1 MMRFSMQ
8 RLSYGIYLLLISS
21 SSALAHPQPP
31 GDHGGDPDVPITG
44 IEILIGAGGAL
55 GVKKMLDKK
64 KRKDSAD

>member
-1 MMRFSMQ
+1 MQ

-21 SSALAHPQPP
+21 SSALAQP
-31 GDHGGDPDVPITG
+31 GDPGGDPDVPITG

-64 KRKDSAD
+64 KRKDSGH